1 MSPLIAAA
9 LIVLLEG
16 LSFAAMLPVLHD
28 YVEDALGAGA
38 SAGAEAIWWT
48 SALFAAGTLPRVV
61 VAPLWGRISDA
72 IGRRPTVAIV
82 ALGTSAAWAVWALA
96 PMLGGSL
103 TTAIGWLL
111 VSRLIYGCF
120 AAQSVL
126 CMAVASDVS
135 TPEKRAAAMGHVGA
149 AFGVAFT
156 IGPLIGAGVAIA
168 FGNAAIGW
176 LNVLY
181 GAGTI
186 FIALRL
192 LKETRPTEASGGG
205 GDDAYIPP
213 TKMLAMITRPHI
225 ASIILI
231 TLVSTA
237 AYSILFP
244 TLDELTSM
252 RYGWSRGTLGLAFA
266 LFGLVGIYVQG
277 WKIRPMVKKRGEK
290 FTAAFGLLLLVLGL
304 LWTAPG
310 SNPDNALHVINF
322 WLSLSLIAVGTGFC
336 VPAITAMISLGVHER
351 DQGAAHGLNQSA
363 TALGRTIGFFFPA
376 LVFAA
381 QGPTVTYLCAA
392 AAAGLALLITL
403 ACKNRKPEAG
413 NPNECPKPQ

>member
-28 YVEDALGAGA
+28 YVEADLGAA
-38 SAGAEAIWWT
+38 NAIWWT
-48 SALFAAGTLPRVV
+48 SALFAAGTLPRVF
-61 VAPLWGRISDA
+61 VAPIWGRISDH
-72 IGRRPTVAIV
+72 IGRRPTIAIV
-82 ALGTSAAWAVWALA
+82 AVGTSAAWAVWALA
-96 PMLGGSL
+96 PSLGGTL
-103 TTAIGWLL
+103 LAAIGWLL

-168 FGNAAIGW
+168 FGNASIGW
-176 LNVLY
+176 LNIIY
-181 GAGTI
+181 GLGTL
-186 FIALRL
+186 FIATRL
-192 LKETRPTEASGGG
+192 LKETHPNEST

-213 TKMLAMITRPHI
+213 TRMLGLITRPAI

-252 RYGWSRGTLGLAFA
+252 RYGWSKGTLGLAFA

-290 FTAAFGLLLLVLGL
+290 FTAAFGLALLVLGL

-310 SNPDNALHVINF
+310 SDADSALHVINF

-336 VPAITAMISLGVHER
+336 VPAITAMISLAVHER

-363 TALGRTIGFFFPA
+363 TALGRTAGFFFPA
-376 LVFAA
+376 LVFTAY
-381 QGPTVTYLCAA
+381 GPTPTYVTAA
-392 AAAGLALLITL
+392 GAAGLALMITL
-403 ACKNRKPEAG
+403 LMRVQRE
-413 NPNECPKPQ
+413 PKTEN

>member
-28 YVEDALGAGA
+28 YVEADLGATN
-38 SAGAEAIWWT
+38 AIWWT

-61 VAPLWGRISDA
+61 VAPFWGRISDR
-72 IGRRPTVAIV
+72 IGRRPTIAIV
-82 ALGTSAAWAVWALA
+82 AVGTSAAWAVWALA
-96 PMLGGSL
+96 PTLGGTL
-103 TTAIGWLL
+103 LAAIAWLL

-126 CMAVASDVS
+126 CMAIASDVS
-135 TPEKRAAAMGHVGA
+135 APEKRAAAMGHVGA

-156 IGPLIGAGVAIA
+156 LGPLIGAGVAYA
-168 FGNAAIGW
+168 FSNAAIGW
-176 LNVLY
+176 LNILY
-181 GAGTI
+181 GLGTLL
-186 FIALRL
+186 IATRY
-192 LKETRPTEASGGG
+192 LKETRPTETE

-213 TKMLAMITRPHI
+213 TRMFALVTRPAI
-225 ASIILI
+225 ASVITV

-237 AYSILFP
+237 AYSVLFP
-244 TLDELTSM
+244 TLDAVTSA
-252 RYGWSRGTLGLAFA
+252 RYKWSPSTLGLAFA

-290 FTAAFGLLLLVLGL
+290 FTAAFGLALLMLGL

-310 SNPDNALHVINF
+310 TGPDDSLHVVNF

-336 VPAITAMISLGVHER
+336 VPAITAMVSNAAGES
-351 DQGAAHGLNQSA
+351 DQGAAQGLNQAA
-363 TALGRTIGFFFPA
+363 TALGRSIGFFFPA
-376 LVFAA
+376 FVFAA
-381 QGPTVTYLCAA
+381 HGPTATYLCAA

-403 ACKNRKPEAG
+403 VVRSRTNPKPETRI
-413 NPNECPKPQ
+413 PNQ